1 MACLTRTED
10 VRTARGDNHCS
21 EQVLLKILML
31 ACVGYFIACYQS
43 DGSGMPG
50 LTITSNPGSGKTERA
65 VTADSPGSG
74 QSRRMPLTC
83 PVD

>member
-31 ACVGYFIACYQS
+31 ACVGYFIASYQS
-43 DGSGMPG
+43 EGSGIPG
-50 LTITSNPGSGKTERA
+50 LTITSNPGSGNTDASRYYGFHRLRPIPQDA
-65 VTADSPGSG
+65 SHLSG
-74 QSRRMPLTC
+74 
-83 PVD
+83 

>member
-31 ACVGYFIACYQS
+31 ACVGYFIAWM
-43 DGSGMPG
+43 GRIGV
-50 LTITSNPGSGKTERA
+50 LEVRLK
-65 VTADSPGSG
+65 
-74 QSRRMPLTC
+74 LF
-83 PVD
+83 

>member
-31 ACVGYFIACYQS
+31 ACVGYFIAWTRL
-43 DGSGMPG
+43 DANTRRDVPVLRDLLFPVRLAAG
-50 LTITSNPGSGKTERA
+50 LTP
-65 VTADSPGSG
+65 P
-74 QSRRMPLTC
+74 C
-83 PVD
+83 

>member
-31 ACVGYFIACYQS
+31 ACVGYFIAWTHKR
-43 DGSGMPG
+43 GV
-50 LTITSNPGSGKTERA
+50 TILSTPASPP
-65 VTADSPGSG
+65 DSFIARSPC
-74 QSRRMPLTC
+74 SRT
-83 PVD
+83 